1 MSPRILG
8 SSCFLRS
15 FAHLFLTYILVEL
28 VRILETSL
36 VGNKVQKWFSQNEIF
51 WKSIG
56 NFSVWIWAVSLC
68 YSWALADEAILSLG
82 LHLEAWNAI
91 SNHY

>member
-1 MSPRILG
+1 
-8 SSCFLRS
+8 
-15 FAHLFLTYILVEL
+15 
-28 VRILETSL
+28 
-36 VGNKVQKWFSQNEIF
+36 VQKWFSQNEIF